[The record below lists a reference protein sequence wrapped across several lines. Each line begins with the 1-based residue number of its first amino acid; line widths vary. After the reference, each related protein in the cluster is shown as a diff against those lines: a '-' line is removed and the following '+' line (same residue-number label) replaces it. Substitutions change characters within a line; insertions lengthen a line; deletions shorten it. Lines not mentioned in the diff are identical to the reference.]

1 MKKMLSILVACIG
14 FCSCQDEKPI
24 DKNQVIAK
32 AYCECT
38 QGLIELNN
46 RNHHLSADTNAV
58 LNLQAI
64 QTEFE
69 SAKTCTA
76 TLMAR
81 YGKLGADDQ
90 KAVMVHV
97 ATTCPALA
105 NKPELLRELLGQ

>member
-1 MKKMLSILVACIG
+1 MKKMLFVMVACLG
-14 FCSCQDEKPI
+14 FWYCQPEKPV

-38 QGLIELNN
+38 QGLVELNN
-46 RNHHLSADTNAV
+46 RNQQLSADTNAV

-81 YGKLGADDQ
+81 YGKLSTEDQ
-90 KAVMVHV
+90 KAVMAQV
-97 ATTCPALA
+97 ATACPALA

>member
-1 MKKMLSILVACIG
+1 MKRTFSILVVYIG
-14 FCSCQDEKPI
+14 FCSCQVEKPI

-32 AYCECT
+32 SYCECT
-38 QGLIELNN
+38 HGLIVLNN
-46 RNHHLSADTNAV
+46 RNQQLSADTNAV

-81 YGKLGADDQ
+81 YGKLSADDQ
-90 KAVMVHV
+90 KAVMAHV

-105 NKPELLRELLGQ
+105 HKPELLRELLGQ